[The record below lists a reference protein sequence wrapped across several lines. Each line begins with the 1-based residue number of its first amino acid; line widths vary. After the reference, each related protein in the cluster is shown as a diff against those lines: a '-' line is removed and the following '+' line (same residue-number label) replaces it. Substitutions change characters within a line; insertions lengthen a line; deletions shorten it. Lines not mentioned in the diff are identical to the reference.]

1 MKRASIVAALEAV
14 QASIRAYRPRGF
26 GPPVHGPPVASR
38 ILLVGQA
45 PGPHEARFGRPFA
58 WTAGKTL
65 FRWLEQATGA
75 DEARIRE
82 SVYIAA
88 VVRCFPGK
96 SPGGGDRVPTPAEVA
111 GWRRFLAREVEILRP
126 RLVLPVGRLAIA
138 EVLGE
143 ETPLAGVVGRQLR
156 LAWHGVEADVI
167 PLPHP
172 SGASTWFK
180 VEPGRTLLGRALA
193 LVAAH
198 DEVRRTF
205 GRSRGAGR
213 RPAAGS
219 RSGRRGGARPPEGRQ
234 GIPPRALSP
243 AARGGAPAPP
253 ASPSPPRSPAR
264 SGRRSPRPGRG

>member
-1 MKRASIVAALEAV
+1 MTRTRERPPRGRSPGGARPRSRVGRGAGAAATASGPARPPAGEAGVVAALEEV
-14 QASIRAYRPRGF
+14 QAAIRAFRPRGF
-26 GPPVHGPPVASR
+26 GPPVHAAPIATR

-65 FRWLEQATGA
+65 FRWLGQATGA
-75 DEARIRE
+75 DEERVRE
-82 SVYIAA
+82 GIYIAA

-96 SPGGGDRVPTPAEVA
+96 SPGGGDRVPNPAEVA
-111 GWRRFLAREVEILRP
+111 RWRGFLEREVAILQP

-143 ETPLAGVVGRQLR
+143 ETPLAEVVGRSLR
-156 LAWHGVEADVI
+156 LAYHGVEADVI

-180 VEPGRTLLGRALA
+180 MEPGRTLLARALE

-198 DEVRRTF
+198 EEVRRTF
-205 GRSRGAGR
+205 A
-213 RPAAGS
+213 
-219 RSGRRGGARPPEGRQ
+219 
-234 GIPPRALSP
+234 
-243 AARGGAPAPP
+243 
-253 ASPSPPRSPAR
+253 PSP
-264 SGRRSPRPGRG
+264 